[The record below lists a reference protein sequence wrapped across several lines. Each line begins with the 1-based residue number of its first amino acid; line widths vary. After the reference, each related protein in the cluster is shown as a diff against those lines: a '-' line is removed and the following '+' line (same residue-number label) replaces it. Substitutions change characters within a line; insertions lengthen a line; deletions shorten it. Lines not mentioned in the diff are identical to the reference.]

1 LLKRTLD
8 QPGIARN
15 KSFSEVADGRYLWN
29 RDELI
34 EAIEAARALQLEN
47 PDAVVAMVT
56 DARNRFVGGK
66 QYNNRIA

>member
-1 LLKRTLD
+1 M
-8 QPGIARN
+8 
-15 KSFSEVADGRYLWN
+15 WN